1 MNFILKWLMANFAY
15 DTSKQTRQGKHSPAW
30 AAFPHFFIKRRNTLD
45 KETIKAFIAWLEE
58 ACLKDIQQKVEE
70 IKEVEASKN
79 LSTEG
84 LSDLR
89 LARRLIDE
97 ELIARLDFSRAQTA
111 SDRDG

>member
-1 MNFILKWLMANFAY
+1 MSDEQAPDFIWDTSEISRNQAKWLVTSGAC
-15 DTSKQTRQGKHSPAW
+15 DT
-30 AAFPHFFIKRRNTLD
+30 
-45 KETIKAFIAWLEE
+45 E
-58 ACLKDIQQKVEE
+58 
-70 IKEVEASKN
+70 EVEASKN

-111 SDRDG
+111 NDRDA